1 MTRST
6 APVAPRESPSRGA
19 KDAANQRIAAQL
31 AQRTPVPVAE
41 VVHSPV
47 SSPDGPLV
55 PPPAVARAGASAGLG
70 DDEDSSSSYDDS
82 PLRPSRGVGRKTT
95 GLNASPTGSPPP
107 AFDYGVGD
115 DDDDFPTDGEVSKYS
130 FHQRLMHYMDGALID
145 QQNRKAVE
153 LAILVEA
160 GTKVRDMDPIKKT
173 TREQVLYRKY
183 LEIIRMMTS
192 ALG

>member
-1 MTRST
+1 MLISI
-6 APVAPRESPSRGA
+6 ESPLQILILDNFIFLFFYQCSPYPSRGA
-19 KDAANQRIAAQL
+19 KDKANQRIAAQL

-55 PPPAVARAGASAGLG
+55 PPPAVARAGAGAGLG
-70 DDEDSSSSYDDS
+70 DDEDSSSSDDES

-95 GLNASPTGSPPP
+95 GLDASSPP
-107 AFDYGVGD
+107 AFDYGLD
-115 DDDDFPTDGEVSKYS
+115 DDDEDDFPTDREVSKYS
-130 FHQRLMHYMDGALID
+130 FHQRLIHYMDGALID

-160 GTKVRDMDPIKKT
+160 GTKVRDMDPMKKA
-173 TREQVLYRKY
+173 TREQVLHRK
-183 LEIIRMMTS
+183 
-192 ALG
+192 